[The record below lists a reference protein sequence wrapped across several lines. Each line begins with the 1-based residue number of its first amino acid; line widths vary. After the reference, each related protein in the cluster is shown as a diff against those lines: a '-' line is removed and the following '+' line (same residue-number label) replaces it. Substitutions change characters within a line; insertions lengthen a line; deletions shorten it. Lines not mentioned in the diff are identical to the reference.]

1 MKKNQTESPSTFEDA
16 FAGLGFSS
24 PETGEQIANLDDN
37 IVDTVDVKTI
47 EDQDPEVKTTEET
60 TEEDTLGVK
69 DDTSDIPEDL
79 LDDKKSKDDINNKV
93 DDNEEETL
101 DDDTEEDVDPTEAKG
116 VGAFFDA
123 FADSLGW
130 DVEEENKPDS
140 IEGLVDYIKD
150 LVEENS
156 KPEYANYQIKQLDE
170 YVKNGGNF
178 TDFYNN
184 MSHVA
189 SYDNLDIEDE
199 ANQKTVVRD
208 YLRASGYTDEQIS
221 KKIERYED
229 ADMLY
234 DEATDAHERLK
245 EMKTREIEEQQR
257 QQEEYR
263 VAQEKQT
270 RDFYESVTGTVNS
283 LTNIRGIQIPQQD
296 RKSLLDYIFKTN
308 ADGKTQYEIDYAQDP
323 SKNLIESAYF
333 TMKGNTL
340 LSEATKNGESSATKK
355 LKSMLRHSSK
365 NHTTYNVNEEKQSQ
379 IWDIAS
385 KYHG

>member
-1 MKKNQTESPSTFEDA
+1 MKKNQTQGPSTFEDA
-16 FAGLGFSS
+16 FEGLGFSN
-24 PETGEQIANLDDN
+24 PEAGEEITNLDDN
-37 IVDTVDVKTI
+37 IVDTVDVNTI
-47 EDQDPEVKTTEET
+47 EDQEPEDKTSEDTVK
-60 TEEDTLGVK
+60 EDTLKVA
-69 DDTSDIPEDL
+69 DDDSEIPEDL

-93 DDNEEETL
+93 DESEEEII
-101 DDDTEEDVDPTEAKG
+101 DDDTEDVDPTESKG
-116 VGAFFDA
+116 VVAFFDA

-156 KPEYANYQIKQLDE
+156 KPEYANEQIKQLDE

-199 ANQKTVVRD
+199 ANQKAIVRD
-208 YLRASGYTDEQIS
+208 YLKTSGYTDEQIN

-245 EMKTREIEEQQR
+245 EIKQRELEEQQR
-257 QQEEYR
+257 QQYEYR
-263 VAQEKQT
+263 LAQEKQT
-270 RDFYESVTGTVNS
+270 RAFYETVTGTVNS

-296 RKSLLDYIFKTN
+296 RKALLDYIFKTN
-308 ADGKTQYEIDYAQDP
+308 ADGKTQYELDYAQDP

>member
-1 MKKNQTESPSTFEDA
+1 MKKNQTQGPSTFEDA
-16 FAGLGFSS
+16 FEGLGFSN
-24 PETGEQIANLDDN
+24 PEAGEEITNLDDN
-37 IVDTVDVKTI
+37 IVDTVDVNTI
-47 EDQDPEVKTTEET
+47 EDQEPEDKTSEDTVK
-60 TEEDTLGVK
+60 EDTLKVA
-69 DDTSDIPEDL
+69 DDDSEIPEDL

-93 DDNEEETL
+93 DESEEEII
-101 DDDTEEDVDPTEAKG
+101 DDDTEDVDPTESKG
-116 VGAFFDA
+116 VMAFFDA

-156 KPEYANYQIKQLDE
+156 KPEYANEQIKQLDE

-245 EMKTREIEEQQR
+245 EIKQRELEEQQR
-257 QQEEYR
+257 QQDEYR
-263 VAQEKQT
+263 LAQEKQT
-270 RDFYESVTGTVNS
+270 RAFYETVTGTVNS

-296 RKSLLDYIFKTN
+296 RKALLDYIFKTN
-308 ADGKTQYEIDYAQDP
+308 ADGKTQYELDYAQDP

>member
-1 MKKNQTESPSTFEDA
+1 MKKNQTQGPSTFEDA
-16 FAGLGFSS
+16 FEGLGFSN
-24 PETGEQIANLDDN
+24 PEAGEEITNLDDN
-37 IVDTVDVKTI
+37 IVDTVDVNTI
-47 EDQDPEVKTTEET
+47 EDQEPEDKTTEDT
-60 TEEDTLGVK
+60 VKEDTLKVA
-69 DDTSDIPEDL
+69 DDDSEIPEDL

-93 DDNEEETL
+93 DESEEEII
-101 DDDTEEDVDPTEAKG
+101 DDDTEDVDPTESKG
-116 VGAFFDA
+116 VMAFFDA

-156 KPEYANYQIKQLDE
+156 KPEYANEQIKQLDA

-199 ANQKTVVRD
+199 ANQKAVVRD
-208 YLRASGYTDEQIS
+208 YLKTSGYTDEQIN

-245 EMKTREIEEQQR
+245 EIKQRELEEQQR
-257 QQEEYR
+257 QQYEYR
-263 VAQEKQT
+263 LAQEKQT
-270 RDFYESVTGTVNS
+270 RAFYETVTGTVNS

-296 RKSLLDYIFKTN
+296 RKALLDYIFKTN
-308 ADGKTQYEIDYAQDP
+308 ADGKTQYELDYAQDP

>member
-1 MKKNQTESPSTFEDA
+1 MKKNQTQGPSTFEDA
-16 FAGLGFSS
+16 FEGLGFSN
-24 PETGEQIANLDDN
+24 PEAGEEITNLDDN
-37 IVDTVDVKTI
+37 IVDTVDVNTI
-47 EDQDPEVKTTEET
+47 EDQEPEDKTSEDTVK
-60 TEEDTLGVK
+60 EDTLKVA
-69 DDTSDIPEDL
+69 DDDSEIPEDL

-93 DDNEEETL
+93 DESEEEII
-101 DDDTEEDVDPTEAKG
+101 DDDTEDVDPTESKG
-116 VGAFFDA
+116 VVAFFDA

-156 KPEYANYQIKQLDE
+156 KPEYANEQIKQLDE

-199 ANQKTVVRD
+199 ANQKAIVRD
-208 YLRASGYTDEQIS
+208 YLKTSGYTDEQIN

-245 EMKTREIEEQQR
+245 EIKQRELEEQQR
-257 QQEEYR
+257 QQDEYR
-263 VAQEKQT
+263 LAQEKQT
-270 RDFYESVTGTVNS
+270 RAFYETVTGTVNS

-296 RKSLLDYIFKTN
+296 RKALLDYIFKTN
-308 ADGKTQYEIDYAQDP
+308 ADGKTQYELDYAQDP

>member
-245 EMKTREIEEQQR
+245 EIKTREIEEQQR

-263 VAQEKQT
+263 IAQEKQT
-270 RDFYESVTGTVNS
+270 RDLLCNAHRRNS
-283 LTNIRGIQIPQQD
+283 GRLP
-296 RKSLLDYIFKTN
+296 F
-308 ADGKTQYEIDYAQDP
+308 
-323 SKNLIESAYF
+323 
-333 TMKGNTL
+333 
-340 LSEATKNGESSATKK
+340 
-355 LKSMLRHSSK
+355 
-365 NHTTYNVNEEKQSQ
+365 V
-379 IWDIAS
+379 
-385 KYHG
+385 

>member
-1 MKKNQTESPSTFEDA
+1 MKKNQTQSPSAFEDA
-16 FAGLGFSS
+16 FEGLGFSN
-24 PETGEQIANLDDN
+24 PESGEEITNLDDN
-37 IVDTVDVKTI
+37 IVDTVDVNTI
-47 EDQDPEVKTTEET
+47 EDQEPENNNPEET
-60 TEEDTLGVK
+60 VKEDTLKVA
-69 DDTSDIPEDL
+69 DDDSEIPEDL

-93 DDNEEETL
+93 DENEEENI
-101 DDDTEEDVDPTEAKG
+101 DDDTEDIDPTESKG
-116 VGAFFDA
+116 VTAFFDA

-140 IEGLVDYIKD
+140 VEGLVDYIKD

-156 KPEYANYQIKQLDE
+156 KPEYANEQIKQLDA

-199 ANQKTVVRD
+199 ANQKAVVRD
-208 YLRASGYTDEQIS
+208 YLKTSGYTDEQIN

-245 EMKTREIEEQQR
+245 EIKQREIEEQQI

-263 VAQEKQT
+263 LAQEKQT
-270 RDFYESVTGTVNS
+270 RAFYESVTGTVNS

-296 RKSLLDYIFKTN
+296 RKTLLDYIFKTN
-308 ADGKTQYEIDYAQDP
+308 TDGKTQYELDYAQDP

>member
-1 MKKNQTESPSTFEDA
+1 MKKNQTQGPSTFEDA
-16 FAGLGFSS
+16 FEGLGFSN
-24 PETGEQIANLDDN
+24 PEAGEEITNLDDN
-37 IVDTVDVKTI
+37 IVDTVDVNTI
-47 EDQDPEVKTTEET
+47 EDQEPEDKTSEDTVK
-60 TEEDTLGVK
+60 EDTLKVA
-69 DDTSDIPEDL
+69 DDDSEIPEDL

-93 DDNEEETL
+93 DESEEEII
-101 DDDTEEDVDPTEAKG
+101 DDDTEDVDPTESKG
-116 VGAFFDA
+116 VMAFFDA

-156 KPEYANYQIKQLDE
+156 KPEYANEQIKQLDE

-199 ANQKTVVRD
+199 ANQKAIVRD
-208 YLRASGYTDEQIS
+208 YLKTSGYTDEQIN

-245 EMKTREIEEQQR
+245 EIKQRELEEQQI

-263 VAQEKQT
+263 LAQEKQT
-270 RDFYESVTGTVNS
+270 RAFYETVTGTVNS

-296 RKSLLDYIFKTN
+296 RKALLDYIFKTN
-308 ADGKTQYEIDYAQDP
+308 ADGKTQYELDYAQDP

>member
-1 MKKNQTESPSTFEDA
+1 MKKNQTQGPSTFEDA
-16 FAGLGFSS
+16 FEGLGFSN
-24 PETGEQIANLDDN
+24 PEAGEEITNLDDN
-37 IVDTVDVKTI
+37 IVDTVDVNTI
-47 EDQDPEVKTTEET
+47 EDQEPEDKTSEDTVK
-60 TEEDTLGVK
+60 EDTLKVA
-69 DDTSDIPEDL
+69 DDDSEIPEDL

-93 DDNEEETL
+93 DESEEEII
-101 DDDTEEDVDPTEAKG
+101 DDDTEDVDPTESKG
-116 VGAFFDA
+116 VMAFFDA

-140 IEGLVDYIKD
+140 VEGLVDYIKD

-156 KPEYANYQIKQLDE
+156 KPEYANEQIKQLDA

-199 ANQKTVVRD
+199 ANQKAVVRD
-208 YLRASGYTDEQIS
+208 YLKTSGYTDEQIN

-245 EMKTREIEEQQR
+245 EIKQRELEEQQR

-263 VAQEKQT
+263 LAQEKQT
-270 RDFYESVTGTVNS
+270 RAFYETVTGTVNS

-296 RKSLLDYIFKTN
+296 RKALLDYIFKTN
-308 ADGKTQYEIDYAQDP
+308 ADGKTQYELDYAQDP

>member
-1 MKKNQTESPSTFEDA
+1 MKKNQTQGPSTFEDA
-16 FAGLGFSS
+16 FEGLGFSN
-24 PETGEQIANLDDN
+24 PEAGEEITNLDDN
-37 IVDTVDVKTI
+37 IVDTVDVNTI
-47 EDQDPEVKTTEET
+47 EDQEPEDKTSEDTVK
-60 TEEDTLGVK
+60 EDTLKVA
-69 DDTSDIPEDL
+69 DDDSEIPEDL

-93 DDNEEETL
+93 DESEEEII
-101 DDDTEEDVDPTEAKG
+101 DDDTEDVDPTESKG
-116 VGAFFDA
+116 VMAFFDA

-156 KPEYANYQIKQLDE
+156 KPEYANEQIKQLDE

-199 ANQKTVVRD
+199 ANQKAIVRD
-208 YLRASGYTDEQIS
+208 YLKTSGYTDEQIN

-245 EMKTREIEEQQR
+245 EIKQRELEEQQR
-257 QQEEYR
+257 QQDEYR
-263 VAQEKQT
+263 LAQEKQT
-270 RDFYESVTGTVNS
+270 RAFYETVTGTVNS

-296 RKSLLDYIFKTN
+296 RKALLDYIFKTN
-308 ADGKTQYEIDYAQDP
+308 ADGKTQYELDYAQDP

>member
-1 MKKNQTESPSTFEDA
+1 MKKNQTQSPSAFEDA
-16 FAGLGFSS
+16 FEGLGFSN
-24 PETGEQIANLDDN
+24 PESGEEITNLDDN
-37 IVDTVDVKTI
+37 IVDTVDVNTI
-47 EDQDPEVKTTEET
+47 EDQEPEDNNPEET
-60 TEEDTLGVK
+60 VKEDTLKVA
-69 DDTSDIPEDL
+69 DDDSEIPEDL

-93 DDNEEETL
+93 DESEEEII
-101 DDDTEEDVDPTEAKG
+101 DDDTEDVDPTESKG
-116 VGAFFDA
+116 VMAFFDA

-156 KPEYANYQIKQLDE
+156 KPEYANEQIKQLDA

-234 DEATDAHERLK
+234 DEATDANERLK
-245 EMKTREIEEQQR
+245 EIKQRELEEQQR
-257 QQEEYR
+257 QQYEYR
-263 VAQEKQT
+263 LAQEKQT
-270 RDFYESVTGTVNS
+270 RAFYETVTGTVNS

-296 RKSLLDYIFKTN
+296 RKALLDYIFKTN
-308 ADGKTQYEIDYAQDP
+308 ADGKTQYELDYAQDP

>member
-1 MKKNQTESPSTFEDA
+1 MKKNQTQGPSTFEDA
-16 FAGLGFSS
+16 FEGLGFSN
-24 PETGEQIANLDDN
+24 PEAGEEITNLDDN
-37 IVDTVDVKTI
+37 IVDTVDVNTI
-47 EDQDPEVKTTEET
+47 EDQEPEDKTSEDTVK
-60 TEEDTLGVK
+60 EDTLKVA
-69 DDTSDIPEDL
+69 DDDSEIPEDL

-93 DDNEEETL
+93 DESEEEII
-101 DDDTEEDVDPTEAKG
+101 DDDTEDVDPTESKG
-116 VGAFFDA
+116 VVAFFDA

-156 KPEYANYQIKQLDE
+156 KPEYANDQIKQLDE

-199 ANQKTVVRD
+199 ANQKAIVRD
-208 YLRASGYTDEQIS
+208 YLKTSGYTDEQIN

-245 EMKTREIEEQQR
+245 EIKQRELEEQQR
-257 QQEEYR
+257 QQYEYR
-263 VAQEKQT
+263 LAQEKQT
-270 RDFYESVTGTVNS
+270 RAFYETVTGTVNS

-296 RKSLLDYIFKTN
+296 RKALLDYIFKTN
-308 ADGKTQYEIDYAQDP
+308 ADGKTQYELDYAQDP

>member
-1 MKKNQTESPSTFEDA
+1 MKKNQTQGPSTFEDA
-16 FAGLGFSS
+16 FEGLGFSN
-24 PETGEQIANLDDN
+24 PEAGEEITNLDDN
-37 IVDTVDVKTI
+37 IVDTVDVNTI
-47 EDQDPEVKTTEET
+47 EDQEPEDKTTEDT
-60 TEEDTLGVK
+60 VKEDTLKVA
-69 DDTSDIPEDL
+69 DDDSEIPEDL

-93 DDNEEETL
+93 DESEEEII
-101 DDDTEEDVDPTEAKG
+101 DDDTEDVDPTESKG
-116 VGAFFDA
+116 VMAFFDA

-156 KPEYANYQIKQLDE
+156 KPEYANEQIKQLDA

-245 EMKTREIEEQQR
+245 EIKQRELEEQQR
-257 QQEEYR
+257 QQDEYR
-263 VAQEKQT
+263 LAQEKQT
-270 RDFYESVTGTVNS
+270 RAFYETVTGTVNS

-296 RKSLLDYIFKTN
+296 RKALLDYIFKTN
-308 ADGKTQYEIDYAQDP
+308 ADGKTQYELDYAQDP

>member
-1 MKKNQTESPSTFEDA
+1 MKKNQTQGPSTFEDA
-16 FAGLGFSS
+16 FEGLGFSN
-24 PETGEQIANLDDN
+24 PEAGEEITNLDDN
-37 IVDTVDVKTI
+37 IVDTVDVNTI
-47 EDQDPEVKTTEET
+47 EDQEPEDKTSEDTVK
-60 TEEDTLGVK
+60 EDTLKVA
-69 DDTSDIPEDL
+69 DDDSEIPEDL

-93 DDNEEETL
+93 DESEEEII
-101 DDDTEEDVDPTEAKG
+101 DDDTEDVDPTESKG
-116 VGAFFDA
+116 VVAFFDA

-156 KPEYANYQIKQLDE
+156 KPEYANEQIKQLDA

-199 ANQKTVVRD
+199 ANQKAVVRD
-208 YLRASGYTDEQIS
+208 YLKTSGYTDEQIN

-245 EMKTREIEEQQR
+245 EIKQRELEEQQR
-257 QQEEYR
+257 QQEQYR
-263 VAQEKQT
+263 LAQEKQT
-270 RDFYESVTGTVNS
+270 RAFYETVTGTVNS

-296 RKSLLDYIFKTN
+296 RKALLDYIFKTN
-308 ADGKTQYEIDYAQDP
+308 ADGKTQYELDYAQDP

>member
-1 MKKNQTESPSTFEDA
+1 MKKNQTQSPSTFEDA
-16 FAGLGFSS
+16 FKGLGFSN
-24 PETGEQIANLDDN
+24 PESGEEITNLDDN
-37 IVDTVDVKTI
+37 IVDTVDVNTI
-47 EDQDPEVKTTEET
+47 EEQEPEDNNPEET
-60 TEEDTLGVK
+60 VKEDTIKVA
-69 DDTSDIPEDL
+69 DDDSEIPENL

-93 DDNEEETL
+93 DENEEENV
-101 DDDTEEDVDPTEAKG
+101 DDDTEDIDPTESKG
-116 VGAFFDA
+116 VTAFFDA

-156 KPEYANYQIKQLDE
+156 KPEYANEQIKQLDA

-199 ANQKTVVRD
+199 ANQKAVVRD
-208 YLRASGYTDEQIS
+208 YLKTSGYTDEQIN

-245 EMKTREIEEQQR
+245 EIKQREIEEQQR
-257 QQEEYR
+257 QQEEFR
-263 VAQEKQT
+263 ATQEKQT
-270 RDFYESVTGTVNS
+270 RAFYENVTGTVNS
-283 LTNIRGIQIPQQD
+283 LTNIRGIQIPQSD

-308 ADGKTQYEIDYAQDP
+308 TDGKTQYELDYAQNP

>member
-1 MKKNQTESPSTFEDA
+1 MKKNQTQGPSTFEDA
-16 FAGLGFSS
+16 FAGLGFSN
-24 PETGEQIANLDDN
+24 PEAGEEITNLDDN
-37 IVDTVDVKTI
+37 IVDTVDVNTI
-47 EDQDPEVKTTEET
+47 EDQEPEDKTSEDTVK
-60 TEEDTLGVK
+60 EDTLKVA
-69 DDTSDIPEDL
+69 DDDSEIPEDL

-93 DDNEEETL
+93 DESEEEII
-101 DDDTEEDVDPTEAKG
+101 DDDTEDVDPTESKG
-116 VGAFFDA
+116 VMAFFDA

-156 KPEYANYQIKQLDE
+156 KPEYANEQIKQLDE

-245 EMKTREIEEQQR
+245 EIKQRELEEQQR
-257 QQEEYR
+257 QQDEYR
-263 VAQEKQT
+263 LAQEKQT
-270 RDFYESVTGTVNS
+270 RAFYETVTGTVNS

-296 RKSLLDYIFKTN
+296 RKALLDYIFKTN
-308 ADGKTQYEIDYAQDP
+308 ADGKTQYELDYAQDP

>member
-1 MKKNQTESPSTFEDA
+1 MKKNQTQGPSTFEDA
-16 FAGLGFSS
+16 FEGLGFSN
-24 PETGEQIANLDDN
+24 PEAGEEITNLDDN
-37 IVDTVDVKTI
+37 IVDTVDVNTI
-47 EDQDPEVKTTEET
+47 EDQEPEDKTSEDTVK
-60 TEEDTLGVK
+60 EDTLKVA
-69 DDTSDIPEDL
+69 DDDSEIPEDL

-93 DDNEEETL
+93 DENEEEII
-101 DDDTEEDVDPTEAKG
+101 DDDTEDIDPTESKG
-116 VGAFFDA
+116 VMAFFDA

-140 IEGLVDYIKD
+140 VEGLVDYIKD

-156 KPEYANYQIKQLDE
+156 KPEYANEQIKQLDA

-199 ANQKTVVRD
+199 ANQKAVVRD
-208 YLRASGYTDEQIS
+208 YLKTSGYTDEQIN

-245 EMKTREIEEQQR
+245 EIKQRELEEQQR

-263 VAQEKQT
+263 LAQEKQT
-270 RDFYESVTGTVNS
+270 RAFYETVTGTVNS

-296 RKSLLDYIFKTN
+296 RKALLDYIFKTN
-308 ADGKTQYEIDYAQDP
+308 ADGKTQYELDYAQDP

>member
-1 MKKNQTESPSTFEDA
+1 MKKNQTQGPSTFEDA
-16 FAGLGFSS
+16 FEGLGFSN
-24 PETGEQIANLDDN
+24 PEAGEEITNLDDN
-37 IVDTVDVKTI
+37 IVDTVDVNTI
-47 EDQDPEVKTTEET
+47 EDQEPEDKTTEDT
-60 TEEDTLGVK
+60 VKEDTLKVA
-69 DDTSDIPEDL
+69 DDDSEIPEDL

-93 DDNEEETL
+93 DESEEEII
-101 DDDTEEDVDPTEAKG
+101 DDDTEDVDPTESKG
-116 VGAFFDA
+116 VMAFFDA

-156 KPEYANYQIKQLDE
+156 KPEYANEQIKQLDE

-245 EMKTREIEEQQR
+245 EIKQRELEEQQR
-257 QQEEYR
+257 QQDEYR
-263 VAQEKQT
+263 LAQEKQT
-270 RDFYESVTGTVNS
+270 RAFYETVTGTVNS

-296 RKSLLDYIFKTN
+296 RKALLDYIFKTN
-308 ADGKTQYEIDYAQDP
+308 ADGKTQYELDYAQDP

>member
-1 MKKNQTESPSTFEDA
+1 MKKNQTQGPSTFEDA
-16 FAGLGFSS
+16 FEGLGFSN
-24 PETGEQIANLDDN
+24 PEAGEEITNLDDN
-37 IVDTVDVKTI
+37 IVDTVDVNTI
-47 EDQDPEVKTTEET
+47 EDQEPEDKTSEDTVK
-60 TEEDTLGVK
+60 EDTLKVA
-69 DDTSDIPEDL
+69 DDDSEIPEDL

-93 DDNEEETL
+93 DESEEEII
-101 DDDTEEDVDPTEAKG
+101 DDDTEDVDPTESKG
-116 VGAFFDA
+116 VMAFFDA

-156 KPEYANYQIKQLDE
+156 KPEYANEQIKQLDA

-199 ANQKTVVRD
+199 ANQKAVVRD
-208 YLRASGYTDEQIS
+208 YLKTSGYTDEQIN

-245 EMKTREIEEQQR
+245 EIKQRELEEQQR
-257 QQEEYR
+257 QQYEYR
-263 VAQEKQT
+263 LAQEKQT
-270 RDFYESVTGTVNS
+270 RAFYETVTGTVNS

-296 RKSLLDYIFKTN
+296 RKALLDYIFKTN
-308 ADGKTQYEIDYAQDP
+308 ADGKTQYELDYAQDP